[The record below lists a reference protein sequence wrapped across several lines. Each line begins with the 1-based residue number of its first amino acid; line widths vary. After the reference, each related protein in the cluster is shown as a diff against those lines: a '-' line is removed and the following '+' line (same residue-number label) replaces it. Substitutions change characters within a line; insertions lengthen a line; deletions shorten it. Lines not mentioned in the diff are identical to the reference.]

1 MTSLVWMCR
10 FVMSVALLLLC
21 GVILLQTS
29 YYGSGGGGVAAPAAG
44 ESPARSS
51 ASTSPP
57 SPGQP
62 CAPWSGNRAT
72 KSLRTPW
79 GSSIEVRE
87 FGTPGCA
94 GAIMIHGEGT
104 WV

>member
-1 MTSLVWMCR
+1 MTILVCICR

-29 YYGSGGGGVAAPAAG
+29 YYGASGGGAAAPAAG
-44 ESPARSS
+44 ETS
-51 ASTSPP
+51 ASALPP

-62 CAPWSGNRAT
+62 CAPWSGDHAT

-79 GSSIEVRE
+79 GGSIEVRE

-104 WV
+104 LV